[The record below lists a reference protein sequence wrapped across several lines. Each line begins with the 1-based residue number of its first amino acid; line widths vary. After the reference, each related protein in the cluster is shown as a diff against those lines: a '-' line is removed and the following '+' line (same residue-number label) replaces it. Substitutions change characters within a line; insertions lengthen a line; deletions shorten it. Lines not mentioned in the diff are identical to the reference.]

1 MPLCPSDQP
10 TSYSLSPY
18 SGPWTQKEASH
29 LLRRTTFGP
38 TQAQI
43 NSAISDGVFLTVEN
57 LLQISSVDAPLTWYN
72 GEAYAP
78 FGSTWVTS
86 FLPADQVLRE
96 TKLKKQENIQCILGF
111 QKNK

>member
-43 NSAISDGVFLTVEN
+43 NTAVTDGVFLTVEN
-57 LLQISSVDAPLTWYN
+57 ILQIPTIEDP
-72 GEAYAP
+72 
-78 FGSTWVTS
+78 
-86 FLPADQVLRE
+86 
-96 TKLKKQENIQCILGF
+96 
-111 QKNK
+111 